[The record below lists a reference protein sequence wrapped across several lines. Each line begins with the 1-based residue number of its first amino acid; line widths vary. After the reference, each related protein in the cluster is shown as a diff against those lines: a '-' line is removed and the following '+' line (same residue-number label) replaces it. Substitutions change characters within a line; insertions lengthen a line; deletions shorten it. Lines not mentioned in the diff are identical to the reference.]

1 MNRRNASFAVVATAA
16 ALLLLAGCGTSQ
28 DIFGYPS
35 QQQPYTNTLHGT
47 VDYVDTS
54 SHSIV
59 LYDTNG
65 YGSMLSGSGGYPAN
79 GGSVRVYY
87 DNRTG
92 VSWQG
97 RSYRPEDLQRGD
109 QVDVTVYQSGN
120 QLIAESANVTYNAN
134 TASNQYPNNSYPN
147 NSYPNNSYPNN
158 SYPSTT
164 QSSLIRGTIRSIDTR
179 SRTMQLDQTSWV
191 NGFLPGYSNNGPVT
205 VSYDNGVRVD
215 VNGQLYPVTNL
226 ERGDVVEVQAQEYG
240 NTSNLFA
247 SRITLIRD
255 VRR

>member
-1 MNRRNASFAVVATAA
+1 MGDHKMNRRNASFAVVATAA

-28 DIFGYPS
+28 DIFGNS
-35 QQQPYTNTLHGT
+35 QQPYTNTIHGT
-47 VDYVDTS
+47 VDYVDTG

-59 LYDTNG
+59 LYDTSG
-65 YGSMLSGSGGYPAN
+65 YGSMLSGSGYPTN

-97 RSYRPEDLQRGD
+97 KNYRPEDLQHGD

-134 TASNQYPNNSYPN
+134 TASNPYPNNT
-147 NSYPNNSYPNN
+147 YPNN

-164 QSSLIRGTIRSIDTR
+164 QSSLIRGTVRYVDTN
-179 SRTMQLDQTSWV
+179 SRTIELEQTSWLS
-191 NGFLPGYSNNGPVT
+191 GFLPGYSNNSLVT
-205 VSYDNGVRVD
+205 VSYDPGVRVD

-226 ERGDVVEVQAQEYG
+226 ERGDVVEVQAQNYS
-240 NTSNLFA
+240 NSSNLFA

>member
-1 MNRRNASFAVVATAA
+1 MKRRNVLLAVVATAA
-16 ALLLLAGCGTSQ
+16 ALLLLAGCGTYQ
-28 DIFGYPS
+28 DVYGYP
-35 QQQPYTNTLHGT
+35 QGQQPYTNTIHGT
-47 VDYVDTS
+47 VDSVDTG

-59 LYDTNG
+59 LYDTSG
-65 YGSMLSGSGGYPAN
+65 YGSMLSGSGYPSN

-97 RSYRPEDLQRGD
+97 RTYRPEDLERGD

-134 TASNQYPNNSYPN
+134 TANNPYPNNTYPN
-147 NSYPNNSYPNN
+147 NP
-158 SYPSTT
+158 YPSTT
-164 QSSLIRGTIRSIDTR
+164 QSSLIRGTVRYVDTN
-179 SRTMQLDQTSWV
+179 SRTIGIDDA
-191 NGFLPGYSNNGPVT
+191 NGNVVT
-205 VSYDNGVRVD
+205 LSYDNGVRVD

-226 ERGDVVEVQAQEYG
+226 ERGDVVEVQTQGYSNG
-240 NTSNLFA
+240 NNLYA
-247 SRITLIRD
+247 SRITLLRD